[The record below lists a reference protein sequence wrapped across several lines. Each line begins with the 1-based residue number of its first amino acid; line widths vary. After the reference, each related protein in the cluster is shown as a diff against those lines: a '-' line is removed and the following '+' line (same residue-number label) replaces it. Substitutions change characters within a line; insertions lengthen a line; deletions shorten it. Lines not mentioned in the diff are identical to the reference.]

1 MGETGEARV
10 EEQENLW
17 GYQKRLRFVRGVIED
32 NFRAQDSSTIT
43 VLDIGCGNGSQLS
56 LPLARL
62 GYNVTGIDPDE
73 SSIAHAARLSEGI
86 EGARFLRTS
95 VSEVA
100 EKFDVVILSEVLEHV
115 KDPSE
120 LLQAGERLLNPDG
133 LIIVTTPNG
142 YGEFEMDSWLFGVL
156 RLQRLV
162 DKLASNKSRALGST
176 DNEDSGHIQFFTRR
190 RLYKIFRECGLR
202 VWREGAASLFAGPF
216 AGHLLARS
224 DRFIQWNA
232 VVTDRLPIVLA
243 SGWYFAL
250 RREHSGVT
258 E

>member
-1 MGETGEARV
+1 M

-17 GYQKRLRFVRGVIED
+17 GYQKRLRFVRSVIED
-32 NFRAQDSSTIT
+32 NFPGRHPSKIT
-43 VLDIGCGNGSQLS
+43 VLDIGCGNGSQLA
-56 LPLARL
+56 LPLARS
-62 GYNVTGIDPDE
+62 GYQVTGIDPDE
-73 SSIAHAARLSEGI
+73 KSIAHAALLSKGI
-86 EGARFLRTS
+86 QGLRFLRTS

-115 KDPSE
+115 DDPGG
-120 LLQAGERLLNPDG
+120 LLKAGVRVLNPKG
-133 LIIVTTPNG
+133 LVIVTTPNG
-142 YGEFEMDSWLFGVL
+142 YGEFEMDSWVFGLL
-156 RLQRLV
+156 RMQRLV
-162 DKLASNKSRALGST
+162 DKLASNRSKVLGST
-176 DNEDSGHIQFFTRR
+176 ENSDSGHIQFFTRK
-190 RLYKIFRECGLR
+190 RLYRIFRECGLT

-232 VVTDRLPIVLA
+232 VVTDRLPTAVA

-250 RREHSGVT
+250 RREDSSGVA